1 MADILCYMFILS
13 ISENSLL
20 SAAKNLSSKIQG
32 ILQNLN
38 EHKT

>member
-13 ISENSLL
+13 ISENNLL
-20 SAAKNLSSKIQG
+20 PAAKKLSSKIQD